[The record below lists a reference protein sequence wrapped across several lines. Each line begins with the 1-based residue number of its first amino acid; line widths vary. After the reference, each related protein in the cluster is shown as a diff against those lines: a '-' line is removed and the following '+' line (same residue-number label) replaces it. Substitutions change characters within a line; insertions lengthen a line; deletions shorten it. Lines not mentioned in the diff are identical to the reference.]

1 MKKYLLLAAAALMV
15 STASAQLKPA
25 YQNHAADAKEKLTQL
40 QKHAPA
46 HQLDLSQVSMKE
58 MKSGAYVAP
67 NSANAPKKAG
77 FLAPWYRRPAGMYC
91 SPLIVADGGKGF
103 YSYGNVA
110 FLMNKPFG
118 PFTWEGS
125 IGGADE
131 TTHCAWD
138 LWIRGDYY
146 AADDVMSVTYAD
158 WIAVDDAPIFYAVD
172 GELTDPQADW
182 YDYQMKSYNDDG
194 TPIPLQILSIVYNE
208 QYEEGVEFMY
218 SSKTMVNGGR
228 NGNVDGIFSRYYG
241 ADPYGDNQYGWW
253 FGKNASKVDGMAM
266 AFEKPENPYLLK
278 KVYLQAYTDMVVTA
292 PVKMTCKVYKL
303 DEIPAYNYDN
313 LTSAVLP
320 AEPGTLICTG
330 EATVTPTTGEDKNGL
345 IEFTLYGHDED
356 DPELV
361 YEYNPTIDYPI
372 LVTVEG
378 YNDEGMENLVEFS
391 AFCCIDDEVDEGYGE
406 LAYLKEGIFEVE
418 LDQNGDTIFDE
429 EGNPKRYFTGEYR
442 WRGLNNRFMAGDDE
456 EWPEKRA
463 TMMTGLTLF
472 IGTENPFITFNYDIE
487 DGEYQFPQEGGEFE
501 KEFEFSDT
509 TVVCDAIEFFSYNA
523 SEDWEITWNGS
534 DELPDWLE
542 VELEDEVDESGEF
555 SGLVLGHVT
564 CAPLPYDDGVFGRS
578 AVIRFSIPGAYVDYK
593 FSQYIYGLEDELI
606 INTDAVPVG
615 YYDVTGRQL
624 SGMQQGINIVKM
636 SDGTARKVYIK

>member
-77 FLAPWYRRPAGMYC
+77 FLAPFYRRPAGMYC

-131 TTHCAWD
+131 TTSCAWD
-138 LWIRGDYY
+138 IWIRGDYY
-146 AADDVMSVTYAD
+146 AVDNEMSVTYAD
-158 WIAVDDAPIFYAVD
+158 WISVDDAPIFYAVD

-313 LTSAVLP
+313 LTSAILP

-345 IEFTLYGHDED
+345 IEFTLYGYDED
-356 DPELV
+356 DPDLV

-391 AFCCIDDEVDEGYGE
+391 AFCCIDDAVDEGYGE

-418 LDQNGDTIFDE
+418 LNQNGDTIFDE

-456 EWPEKRA
+456 DWPEKRA

-472 IGTENPFITFNYDIE
+472 IGTENPFITFNYDVE
-487 DGEYQFPQEGGEFE
+487 DGEYQFPQGGGEFE

-542 VELEDEVDESGEF
+542 IELEDVEESGEF
-555 SGLVLGHVT
+555 SGLILGHVT
-564 CAPLPYDDGVFGRS
+564 CAPLPEGVIGRK
-578 AVIRFSIPGAYVDYK
+578 ATIRFSIPGAYVDYT
-593 FSQYIYGLEDELI
+593 FSQYMDGLEEELV
-606 INTDAVPVG
+606 NTNAVPVG

-624 SGMQQGINIVKM
+624 SGLQQGINIVKM
-636 SDGTARKVYIK
+636 SDGSARKVFNK